1 MKKDIVVG
9 LDIGTTK
16 ICAMI
21 AEKDADNSFRL
32 KGMGITPSIGLRKGV
47 VVSIEDTVNSIG
59 RAVREAE
66 ENAGVEI
73 ESVFAG
79 IAGGHIKSF
88 NSRGVVSSSRSNKEI
103 NQWDVEKAINSAKA
117 MSIPMDRE
125 IIHILPQEFI
135 VDDQN
140 NIKNPVGMSG
150 NRLEVLVHIVTGAIT
165 SAQNLVKCVQQAG
178 LEVEDIVLEPLAS
191 SLAVLTPEEKKHGS
205 ILLDMGGG
213 TTDVVIFFD
222 GCIRWSEVFSIGG
235 DHITND
241 IAIGLRTTSE
251 AAENIKKVF
260 GCALRELVSE
270 GEIVKVPS
278 INNDQINHI
287 SRQTLAEIIE
297 ARTEETLAMINMEVS
312 KSNLKKSLGG
322 GVIMTGGSC
331 LLNGILEMGR
341 RTFDLPVRLG
351 RPNAVLKGLESMAD
365 TPIFSTV
372 TGLCRYGFQFREG
385 GIEGK
390 LSGRNLFTKVLDRM
404 RMWIN
409 EYF

>member
-1 MKKDIVVG
+1 M
-9 LDIGTTK
+9 
-16 ICAMI
+16 
-21 AEKDADNSFRL
+21 
-32 KGMGITPSIGLRKGV
+32 
-47 VVSIEDTVNSIG
+47 
-59 RAVREAE
+59 
-66 ENAGVEI
+66 
-73 ESVFAG
+73 
-79 IAGGHIKSF
+79 
-88 NSRGVVSSSRSNKEI
+88 
-103 NQWDVEKAINSAKA
+103 
-117 MSIPMDRE
+117 
-125 IIHILPQEFI
+125 
-135 VDDQN
+135 
-140 NIKNPVGMSG
+140 
-150 NRLEVLVHIVTGAIT
+150 
-165 SAQNLVKCVQQAG
+165 
-178 LEVEDIVLEPLAS
+178 
-191 SLAVLTPEEKKHGS
+191 
-205 ILLDMGGG
+205 
-213 TTDVVIFFD
+213 
-222 GCIRWSEVFSIGG
+222 
-235 DHITND
+235 
-241 IAIGLRTTSE
+241 
-251 AAENIKKVF
+251 
-260 GCALRELVSE
+260 RELVSE